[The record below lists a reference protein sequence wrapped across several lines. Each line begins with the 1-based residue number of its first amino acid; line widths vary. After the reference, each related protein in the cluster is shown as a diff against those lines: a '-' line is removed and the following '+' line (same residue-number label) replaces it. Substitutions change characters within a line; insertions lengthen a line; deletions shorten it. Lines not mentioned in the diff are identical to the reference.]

1 MTKEEFIDALREK
14 LARLPHQD
22 REERLSFYCEMIDDR
37 MEEGLS
43 EVEAVAA
50 AGPIDTIYSQI
61 VAQVPLYRII
71 KDKIKPKR
79 RLKGWE
85 ITVISTTSLIWVPL
99 VISLLAVVIA
109 LYASLWAA
117 VASLWAAFASLAV
130 CAPAGLVG
138 CIAAMIDGNMALG
151 CLFIGASLVTAGL
164 SVLLFFGCKWATV
177 GSAILMKK
185 SVLTIKKQI
194 IKKEK

>member
-1 MTKEEFIDALREK
+1 MTKQEFIDALAQK
-14 LARLPHQD
+14 LSRLPRED
-22 REERLSFYCEMIDDR
+22 AEERTRFYLEMIDDR

-43 EVEAVAA
+43 EGEAVAA

-85 ITVISTTSLIWVPL
+85 IALISTTSLIWVPL
-99 VISLLAVVIA
+99 VISLFAVVIA

-117 VASLWAAFASLAV
+117 VASLWAAFAALAV
-130 CAPAGLVG
+130 CVPAGLVG
-138 CIAAMIDGNMALG
+138 CIAAMIDANMALG

-164 SVLLFFGCKWATV
+164 AILAFFGCKWATV

-185 SVLTIKKQI
+185 SVLAIKKLM
-194 IKKEK
+194 IKREK